1 MTSTPH
7 PHTDCTACQAREAEA
22 RERRDAEAE
31 AGERVYRDNR
41 QRITDLE
48 YGIDAALE
56 EIADMDEGSD
66 PRKVIETVRQYL
78 ATYRAIH

>member
-7 PHTDCTACQAREAEA
+7 PHTDCATCQAREAEA

>member
-1 MTSTPH
+1 MDSTPH
-7 PHTDCTACQAREAEA
+7 PHNHCAACQASEAEA

-31 AGERVYRDNR
+31 AGERVYRDNQ
-41 QRITDLE
+41 QRIINLE

-56 EIADMDEGSD
+56 EIAGMDEESD
-66 PRKVIETVRQYL
+66 PRKVIETVRHYL